1 MIPVRAPKQKVIQ
14 GKSGTD
20 SGRMYGTGIGAAV
33 GGVIGGVLGESPQG
47 VAAGASAGGSLGGF
61 VGGLFD
67 TKGEASTLAPQ
78 KTHVATRDDTAV
90 DAKIRQLQAEDP
102 INQLQDAIK
111 TLPTMSPE
119 IQNEYQDHLLNAY
132 KTEWQR
138 RMS

>member
-20 SGRMYGTGIGAAV
+20 SGSFFGTGIGAALGGVV
-33 GGVIGGVLGESPQG
+33 GGIYGGPSGA
-47 VAAGASAGGSLGGF
+47 AAGASAGGSLGRF

-67 TKGEASTLAPQ
+67 SKGEASTLAPQ

-90 DAKIRQLQAEDP
+90 DAKLRQLQAEDP
-102 INQLQDAIK
+102 INQLQEAIK

-138 RMS
+138 RSR